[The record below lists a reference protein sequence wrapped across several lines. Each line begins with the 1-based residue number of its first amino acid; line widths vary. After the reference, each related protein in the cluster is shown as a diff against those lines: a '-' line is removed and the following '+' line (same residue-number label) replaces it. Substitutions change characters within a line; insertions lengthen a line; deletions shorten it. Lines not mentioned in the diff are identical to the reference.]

1 MKIGLLTAGGDSPG
15 INAFIK
21 AVHFIGEDE
30 NIEIYGIYRG
40 FEGII
45 NNDIR
50 KLNTNI
56 VKDISTLGGTILK
69 TAKFN
74 ILKKENYKKIIENFI
89 IKNQLD
95 VIVICGGFDTL
106 KIAATLI
113 KDGFP
118 IISIPQT
125 IDNDINGTDF
135 SLGFFSAVKNIVSSL
150 EIIRSTNQ
158 SHERDILV
166 EIMGREAGWLTVFSA
181 INKKVEGFFIPE
193 IPTEIKEIA
202 QTILNWRKKGQK
214 DNIILISE
222 GIKLKEIKRKILP
235 SEIYE
240 NEELSGITLKIAS
253 MLTKYMEEKPKTV
266 ILSYIQRGGTPDI
279 FDIVLATRFA
289 KEVINLIKSKK
300 FGLTIGIKEDKIYNY
315 PIKDAVKQ
323 FRMVNK
329 CYIDLAKHMIG
340 N

>member
-21 AVHFIGEDE
+21 AVHFIGNNEG
-30 NIEIYGIYRG
+30 IEIFGIYRG
-40 FEGII
+40 FEGIL

-56 VKDISTLGGTILK
+56 IKDISTTGGTILK
-69 TAKFN
+69 TAKYN
-74 ILKKENYKKIIENFI
+74 ILKNKNYKSIIAEF
-89 IKNQLD
+89 IKNNKID
-95 VIVICGGFDTL
+95 GIIICGGFDTL
-106 KIAATLI
+106 KIASVLSN
-113 KDGFP
+113 DGFP

-125 IDNDINGTDF
+125 IDNDIYGTDF

-166 EIMGREAGWLTVFSA
+166 EIMGREAGWLTVFAA

-193 IPTEIKEIA
+193 IPTNIKTIA
-202 QTILNWRKKGQK
+202 DTILNWRKKGQN

-222 GIKLKEIKRKILP
+222 GIKLKEIKRKIFP

-253 MLTKYMEEKPKTV
+253 MLKEYMEEKPKTV

-289 KEVINLIKSKK
+289 QKVINLIKNKK
-300 FGLTIGIKEDKIYNY
+300 YGMTVGIKEDKIYSY
-315 PIKDAVKQ
+315 PIKEAVKK
-323 FRMVNK
+323 FRIVNK
-329 CYIDLAKHMIG
+329 CYIDLAKLMIG
-340 N
+340 S